1 MKVFVLLVFVLT
13 CLMGFVAC
21 VDEPS
26 EDPSGKENAPLAD
39 VGGEDINVGVD
50 VMDADGDA
58 DVAEPDSSDAAFDS
72 EVVED

>member
-26 EDPSGKENAPLAD
+26 EDPSEKEMPLLRMLGGKT
-39 VGGEDINVGVD
+39 
-50 VMDADGDA
+50 
-58 DVAEPDSSDAAFDS
+58 
-72 EVVED
+72 